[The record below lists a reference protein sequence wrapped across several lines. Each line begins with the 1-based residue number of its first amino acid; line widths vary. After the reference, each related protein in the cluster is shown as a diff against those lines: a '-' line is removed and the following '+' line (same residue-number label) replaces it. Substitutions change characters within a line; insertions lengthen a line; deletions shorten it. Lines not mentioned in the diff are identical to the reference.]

1 MIAHMVSDIAIP
13 AVGAGFQAGGVVSV
27 EEGFMGGVV
36 VAGGAVGGV
45 LLTN

>member
-1 MIAHMVSDIAIP
+1 MVQRFAIP